1 MRGVLT
7 AIGFAAVLMNKE
19 PIFNVSDMVLGAG
32 CFFFS
37 LMMVDPLGDATARKF
52 RSPDSNNNN
61 IGYMVYRLIVNS
73 QRRSRDN

>member
-32 CFFFS
+32 CFFF
-37 LMMVDPLGDATARKF
+37 F
-52 RSPDSNNNN
+52 SND
-61 IGYMVYRLIVNS
+61 G
-73 QRRSRDN
+73 